1 MAGVDGKR
9 GEDGENIP
17 AKHVPGP
24 IDAGG
29 VQLLHGAKINLC
41 FGKGGKKSFMEK
53 AVLVAEHPKDTGPD
67 GGEDFVRVE
76 SIRSGNIVA
85 GFDELF

>member
-1 MAGVDGKR
+1 MAGVDSER
-9 GEDGENIP
+9 GQDGENIP

-24 IDAGG
+24 IDA
-29 VQLLHGAKINLC
+29 VFIQSLHGTEMDIGFC
-41 FGKGGKKSFMEK
+41 ESGEKGFMKK
-53 AVLVAEHPKDTGPD
+53 AVLVAEHSKDSGPD
-67 GGEDFVRVE
+67 GGQDFLWVE